1 MAGSTISVNITG
13 DSTSFTKAAE
23 TAGKSATDFGKKS
36 EEGATG
42 LGEFNEKVED
52 STQKFRG
59 TADLVDGVTS
69 SLSTFGINIPGQQ
82 VIGLARGLA
91 DLADGFSTVLG
102 PALDK
107 GLQKLGLMR
116 GATEAET
123 AATGEA
129 EVAQEGLNTAFL
141 LSPIG
146 LILVGLAAL
155 AAAFYILWQKSGTF
169 RDIVKDIGSYLKTG
183 FLDALNGIVDVVKVV
198 GDAISGAFKGA
209 FNLVADI
216 WNSTVGQ
223 LHFSIP
229 GWVPGIGGDSF
240 GVPSIP
246 HFAAGGTMMAGGL
259 AMVGEAGREIV
270 ALPGGAQVLDANKTA
285 GLMGQ
290 PSVQVFSG
298 GTDITA
304 FVTKIIT
311 SNNRATRNSV
321 LAGSRRTV

>member
-1 MAGSTISVNITG
+1 MAGSTIAVSITG
-13 DSTSFTKAAE
+13 DSTSFTKAAQ
-23 TAGKSATDFGKKS
+23 TAGKSATDFGKEA
-36 EEGATG
+36 EEGG
-42 LGEFNEKVED
+42 SKLGEFNENVEG
-52 STQKFRG
+52 STKAFRG

-91 DLADGFSTVLG
+91 DLADGFSTVVG
-102 PALDK
+102 PALEK
-107 GLQKLGLMR
+107 VTAKLGFTTA
-116 GATEAET
+116 ATEAES

-129 EVAQEGLNTAFL
+129 AVAQEGLNTAFL

-169 RDIVKDIGSYLKTG
+169 RDIVKDIGGYLKTG
-183 FLDALNGIVDVVKVV
+183 FLEALNGIVDVVKVV

-246 HFAAGGTMMAGGL
+246 HFAAGGTMMTGGL
-259 AMVGEAGREIV
+259 AVVGEAGKEIV
-270 ALPGGAQVLDANKTA
+270 ALPGGSQVFDANRSA
-285 GLMGQ
+285 GML
-290 PSVQVFSG
+290 G
-298 GTDITA
+298 GDQTILNIDLGKGITQRIAIDNRDI
-304 FVTKIIT
+304 
-311 SNNRATRNSV
+311 RNAV
-321 LAGSRRTV
+321 KAGSRRAL